1 MKLVK
6 IREVKISAFK
16 VIMLLK
22 LISFQCYVFL
32 FSTNGNKQQIS
43 FSKKK
48 KKKKKRIIG
57 KFKEEKEMGKLRS
70 ISSQLLY

>member
-48 KKKKKRIIG
+48 KKKRIIG

-70 ISSQLLY
+70 IASQLLY

>member
-48 KKKKKRIIG
+48 KKRIIG